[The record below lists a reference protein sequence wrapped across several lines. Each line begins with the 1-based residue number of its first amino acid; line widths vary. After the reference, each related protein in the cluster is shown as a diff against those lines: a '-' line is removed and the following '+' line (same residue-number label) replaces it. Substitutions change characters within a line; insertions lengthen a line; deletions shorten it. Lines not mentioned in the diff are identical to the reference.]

1 MRRPHLRMHC
11 QRIEINL
18 GALASAMTYG
28 DRRAVVKKERSGFG
42 GLRIAASDVELSPL
56 AVSLSVASEL

>member
-1 MRRPHLRMHC
+1 
-11 QRIEINL
+11 
-18 GALASAMTYG
+18 MTYG
-28 DRRAVVKKERSGFG
+28 DRRAVLKKERSGFG